1 MKRLLASTILAVGLG
16 VGLGAGVGQP
26 AHAAIPV
33 IDLRAIGQAV
43 AQLEQMA
50 EDFGVQMDLLTNA
63 QDQLD
68 KLQEQFDK
76 LEEIRGVLTGE
87 RDILDVLMD
96 ERFAGLLDG
105 DFVDVLD
112 SIQAVQNGDWSQL
125 AGANSGAMQ
134 EGIVKVLND
143 AGFDAELIANMA
155 AGNPDG
161 EGPSDPTGTPGDGV
175 PTDRVA
181 QNLATQATTGAT
193 MSAAAQVSHDNAG
206 IAAERIE
213 TLVAAIPSQ
222 PDLKASIDHNTR
234 VTAELGIVMLE
245 MLRLQSVA
253 TVGAGQAGVIDA
265 ATIAAERE
273 YVDFT
278 LPDME

>member
-1 MKRLLASTILAVGLG
+1 MRRLLASTILAAGLG
-16 VGLGAGVGQP
+16 LGLGAGVGQP

-33 IDLRAIGQAV
+33 IDLRAITQAV

-63 QDQLD
+63 QDQLV

-87 RDILDVLMD
+87 RDILDFLMD

-181 QNLATQATTGAT
+181 QNLATQATSGAT

>member
-16 VGLGAGVGQP
+16 AAVGQP
-26 AHAAIPV
+26 AEAAIPV
-33 IDLRAIGQAV
+33 IDLRAITQAV

-63 QDQLD
+63 QDQLA

-87 RDILDVLMD
+87 RDILDLLMD

-112 SIQAVQNGDWSQL
+112 SIQAVQTGDWSQL

-143 AGFDAELIANMA
+143 AGFDAELIENMA

-175 PTDRVA
+175 PTDRMA
-181 QNLATQATTGAT
+181 QRLATQATTGAT

-265 ATIAAERE
+265 ATVAAERE

>member
-1 MKRLLASTILAVGLG
+1 MRLPLASAALAAALGL
-16 VGLGAGVGQP
+16 AP
-26 AHAAIPV
+26 AHEARAAIPV
-33 IDLRAIGQAV
+33 IDLRAITQQI
-43 AQLEQMA
+43 AQLDQML
-50 EDFGVQMDLLTNA
+50 EDFGIQSDLLDSA
-63 QDQLD
+63 QEQLA

-87 RDILDVLMD
+87 RDIIDLLMGGELDD
-96 ERFAGLLDG
+96 LLG
-105 DFVDVLD
+105 GTFTNVAA
-112 SIQAVQNGDWSQL
+112 SIQAVQTGDWSQL
-125 AGANSGAMQ
+125 VGPNAGRMR
-134 EGIVKVLND
+134 EGIEAVLDD
-143 AGFDAELIANMA
+143 AGFDAATLATMA

-161 EGPSDPTGTPGDGV
+161 RGPADPEGDPGDGV
-175 PTDRVA
+175 GTDEVA
-181 QNLATQATTGAT
+181 QRLATQATTGAT
-193 MSAAAQVSHDNAG
+193 MSAAAQVSHENAG
-206 IAAERIE
+206 VAAERIE
-213 TLVAAIPSQ
+213 TLVAAIGDQ

-278 LPDME
+278 LPDMD

>member
-1 MKRLLASTILAVGLG
+1 MKRLLASTTLAVGLG
-16 VGLGAGVGQP
+16 AGLGASFGQP

-33 IDLRAIGQAV
+33 IDLRAVAQAV

-63 QDQLD
+63 QDQLAQ
-68 KLQEQFDK
+68 LQEQWNK

-87 RDILDVLMD
+87 RDVIDLLMD
-96 ERFAGLLDG
+96 ERFAGLLGG
-105 DFVDVLD
+105 DFVDVLG
-112 SIQAVQNGDWSQL
+112 SIQAVQSGDWSQL
-125 AGANSGAMQ
+125 AGADAPALRH
-134 EGIVKVLND
+134 GIVRVLND
-143 AGFDAELIANMA
+143 AGFDATTIENMA

-175 PTDRVA
+175 PTDRMA
-181 QNLATQATTGAT
+181 QRLATQATTGAT

-206 IAAERIE
+206 IAAERLE
-213 TLVAAIPSQ
+213 QLVAAIPDQ

>member
-1 MKRLLASTILAVGLG
+1 MRRLLATTALAVGLG
-16 VGLGAGVGQP
+16 LPLSHP

-33 IDLRAIGQAV
+33 IDLRAIAQAV

-63 QDQLD
+63 QDQLA

-87 RDILDVLMD
+87 RDILDLLMD
-96 ERFAGLLDG
+96 ERFAGLLDE

-112 SIQAVQNGDWSQL
+112 SIQAVQTGDWSQL
-125 AGANSGAMQ
+125 AGANSGVMR
-134 EGIVKVLND
+134 EGIVKVLGD
-143 AGFDAELIANMA
+143 AGFDAELIENMA

-175 PTDRVA
+175 PTDHMA
-181 QNLATQATTGAT
+181 QRLATQATTGAT

-213 TLVAAIPSQ
+213 QLVAAIPSQ

-273 YVDFT
+273 YVDFS